1 MMNYP
6 PFPRLPFDKGLI
18 SLFSLLIIACTNT
31 TSEMKP
37 DASLIPPIADQKS
50 YQHKIHDDI
59 RMDPYYWLKER
70 ENPEVID
77 YLERENDYY
86 QKSTKHLVPLQDDLF
101 KEMKDRIKE
110 EDNSVPY
117 FYNGYW
123 YITRYEQG
131 QDYPI
136 YTRKKDSL
144 SAAEEIIF
152 DCNEMAKGHEYFRL
166 VGINISPDNTKAI
179 FGIDTV
185 SRRQYILKVKDLIT
199 GEIFDTSITNSTG
212 GSAWAKDNEHF
223 FYTLKNPETLRSEA
237 IYRHTLSDLIAASEL
252 VFKEE
257 DETFSCYVTTSKSE
271 DYIFIGSYS
280 TLSTEFQFIK
290 ADEPLSPFTIV
301 QERKEDLEYSISHYG
316 AHFYIFTNADDAKN
330 YKIMKAAVNAPQMEN
345 WEEEV
350 LAHRE
355 DVLLE
360 DLELFNEYW
369 TITERT
375 NGLAKIRIKRW
386 DEQEDYYLPLEGETY
401 TVYTST
407 NIDFATTKLR
417 YVYNSMTT
425 PSSVIEFDMKDKT
438 QTILKEQ
445 EVLGGKFDKSNY
457 VSKRLWAM
465 AQDGVKVPIS
475 LVYRKDTAL
484 TPDTPILQ
492 YAYGSYG
499 STIDPGFSTT
509 RLSLLD
515 RGFVFAIAHVR
526 GGEYMG
532 RKWYDDGKML
542 QKKNTFTDFIACS
555 QFLIEEGMTSEKHL
569 YAYGGSAGGLLM
581 GVIVNQAPHLYKGV
595 IAAVPFV
602 DVVTTMLDE
611 SIPLTTGEYDE
622 WGNPNHE
629 EYYHYIKSYSP
640 YDNVKEQAYPNML
653 VTTGL
658 HDSQVQYWEPA
669 KWVALLRQHKK
680 DDTVLFL
687 DTNMTAGHGGASG
700 RFQGLKETAK
710 KYAFLLAL
718 ENTNN

>member
-1 MMNYP
+1 MTNYP
-6 PFPRLPFDKGLI
+6 TFPRFPYHKGLI
-18 SLFSLLIIACTNT
+18 SLFSILIIACTNT
-31 TSEMKP
+31 TPEMKP
-37 DASLIPPIADQKS
+37 DASLTPPIADQKP

-59 RMDPYYWLKER
+59 RIDPYYWLKER

-86 QKSTKHLVPLQDDLF
+86 QKSTKHLIPLQDDLF
-101 KEMKDRIKE
+101 KEMKGRIKE

-123 YITRYEQG
+123 YITRYEKG
-131 QDYPI
+131 QDYPV

-144 SAAEEIIF
+144 SAAEEILF

-166 VGINISPDNTKAI
+166 VGINISPDNSKAI

-185 SRRQYILKVKDLIT
+185 SRRQYVLKVKDLIT

-237 IYRHTLSDLIAASEL
+237 IYRHTLSNLNAASEL

-290 ADEPLSPFTIV
+290 ADQPLSPFAVV
-301 QERKEDLEYSISHYG
+301 QERKKDLEYSISHYG
-316 AHFYIFTNADDAKN
+316 EHFYIFTNADGAKN
-330 YKIMKAAVNAPQMEN
+330 YKVMKAAVNAPQMEN
-345 WEEEV
+345 WKEV

-369 TITERT
+369 TITERAE
-375 NGLAKIRIKRW
+375 GLAKIRIKRW

-438 QTILKEQ
+438 HTILKEQ

-457 VSKRLWAM
+457 VSKRLWAS
-465 AQDGVKVPIS
+465 AKDGVKIPIS
-475 LVYRKDTAL
+475 LVYRKDTTL
-484 TPDTPILQ
+484 NPDTPILQ

-515 RGFVFAIAHVR
+515 RGFAFAIAHVR

-532 RKWYDDGKML
+532 RKWYDNGKML
-542 QKKNTFTDFIACS
+542 HKKNTFNDFIACS

-581 GVIVNQAPHLYKGV
+581 GVIVNDAPQLYKGV

-611 SIPLTTGEYDE
+611 SIPLTTSEYDE
-622 WGNPNHE
+622 WGNPNDE
-629 EYYHYIKSYSP
+629 EFYHYIKSYSP

-669 KWVALLRQHKK
+669 KWVAQLRQHKK

-718 ENTNN
+718 ENTEN

>member
-1 MMNYP
+1 MTNYP
-6 PFPRLPFDKGLI
+6 QFSRIPFDKGLI
-18 SLFSLLIIACTNT
+18 LLFSLLIIACTNT
-31 TSEMKP
+31 TPEMKP
-37 DASLIPPIADQKS
+37 DASLAPPIADQKT

-59 RMDPYYWLKER
+59 RIDPYYWLNER

-86 QKSTKHLVPLQDDLF
+86 QKSTKHLFPLQDDLF
-101 KEMKDRIKE
+101 KEMKGRIKE

-123 YITRYEQG
+123 YITRYEKG

-144 SAAEEIIF
+144 SAKEEILF
-152 DCNEMAKGHEYFRL
+152 DCNKMAKGHEYFRL

-185 SRRQYILKVKDLIT
+185 SRRQYELKVKDLVS
-199 GEIFDTSITNSTG
+199 GEVFDTSIKNSTG

-237 IYRHTLSDLIAASEL
+237 IYRHTLTDLTAESEL

-257 DETFSCYVTTSKSE
+257 DDTFSCYVTTSKSE

-316 AHFYIFTNADDAKN
+316 EYFYIFTNADGAKN
-330 YKIMKAAVNAPQMEN
+330 YKVMKVAVSAPQIEN
-345 WEEEV
+345 WEEV

-360 DLELFNEYW
+360 DLELFNEHW
-369 TITERT
+369 TITERS

-445 EVLGGKFDKSNY
+445 EVLGEKFDKSNY
-457 VSKRLWAM
+457 VSKRLWAT
-465 AQDGVKVPIS
+465 AKDGVKVPIS
-475 LVYRKDTAL
+475 IVYRKDTTL
-484 TPDTPILQ
+484 SPDTPILQ

-515 RGFVFAIAHVR
+515 RGFAFAIAHVR

-542 QKKNTFTDFIACS
+542 QKKNTFSDFIACS
-555 QFLIEEGMTSEKHL
+555 KFLIEEGMTSEKHL

-581 GVIVNQAPHLYKGV
+581 GVIVNEAPQLYKGV

-622 WGNPNHE
+622 WGNPNNE

-640 YDNVKEQAYPNML
+640 YDNVKEKAYPNML

-658 HDSQVQYWEPA
+658 HDSQVQYWEPT
-669 KWVALLRQHKK
+669 KWVALLRQNKK

>member
-1 MMNYP
+1 MMNNAPY
-6 PFPRLPFDKGLI
+6 LVYAKGKGLI
-18 SLFSLLIIACTNT
+18 LLFSLLTIACKNT
-31 TSEMKP
+31 PPEMKP
-37 DASLIPPIADQKS
+37 DASLTPPLADQKP
-50 YQHKIHDDI
+50 YQHKLHNDI
-59 RMDPYYWLKER
+59 RMDEFYWLKER

-86 QKSTKHLVPLQDDLF
+86 QKSTKQLVPLQDKLF
-101 KEMKDRIKE
+101 TEMKGRIKE

-117 FYNGYW
+117 FYNDYW
-123 YITRYEQG
+123 YITRYEKG

-144 SAAEEIIF
+144 TAPEEILF
-152 DCNEMAKGHEYFRL
+152 DCNEMAKGHDYFRL

-179 FGIDTV
+179 FGVDTV
-185 SRRQYILKVKDLIT
+185 SRRQYVLKVKDLVT
-199 GEIFDTSITNSTG
+199 GEIFDTSIENSTG
-212 GSAWAKDNEHF
+212 GSAWAKDNNHF
-223 FYTLKNPETLRSEA
+223 FYTQKNPTTLRSEA
-237 IYRHTLSDLIAASEL
+237 IYSHTFADLDAQSEL

-290 ADEPLSPFTIV
+290 ADEPLSAFSIV
-301 QERKEDLEYSISHYG
+301 QDRKEDLEYSISHYG
-316 AHFYIFTNADDAKN
+316 EHFYIFTNADGAKN
-330 YKIMKAAVNAPQMEN
+330 YKIMKAPITAPDMEN
-345 WEEEV
+345 WEEV

-369 TITERT
+369 TVTERAE
-375 NGLAKIRIKRW
+375 GLAKIRIKRW

-425 PSSVIEFDMKDKT
+425 PSSVIEFNMKDKT

-445 EVLGGKFDKSNY
+445 EVLGGKFDKNNY
-457 VSKRLWAM
+457 VSKRLWAT
-465 AQDGVKVPIS
+465 AKDGVKVPIS

-484 TPDTPILQ
+484 TPETPILQ

-515 RGFVFAIAHVR
+515 RGFAFAIAHVR

-542 QKKNTFTDFIACS
+542 QKKNTFSDFIACS
-555 QFLIEEGMTSEKHL
+555 QFLIDQGMTSEKHL

-581 GVIVNQAPHLYKGV
+581 GVIVNDAPQLYKGV

-602 DVVTTMLDE
+602 DVVTTMLDD
-611 SIPLTTGEYDE
+611 SIPLTTSEYDE
-622 WGNPNHE
+622 WGNPNNE
-629 EYYHYIKSYSP
+629 EYYQYIKSYSP
-640 YDNVKEQAYPNML
+640 YDNVKKQAYPNML

-669 KWVALLRQHKK
+669 KWVARLRLHKT

-700 RFQGLKETAK
+700 RFEGLKETAK

-718 ENTNN
+718 ENTNK

>member
-1 MMNYP
+1 MMNNTPYP
-6 PFPRLPFDKGLI
+6 VYANVKGLI
-18 SLFSLLIIACTNT
+18 LLFSLLTIACKNT
-31 TSEMKP
+31 PPEMKP
-37 DASLIPPIADQKS
+37 DASLTPPLADQKP
-50 YQHKIHDDI
+50 YQHKMHDDI
-59 RMDPYYWLKER
+59 RMDEFYWLKER
-70 ENPEVID
+70 ESPEVID

-86 QKSTKHLVPLQDDLF
+86 QKSTQQLVPLQDKLF
-101 KEMKDRIKE
+101 KEMKGRIKE

-117 FYNGYW
+117 FYNDYW
-123 YITRYEQG
+123 YITRYEKG

-136 YTRKKDSL
+136 YIRKKDSL
-144 SAAEEIIF
+144 TAPEEILF
-152 DCNEMAKGHEYFRL
+152 DCNEMAKGQDYFRL

-185 SRRQYILKVKDLIT
+185 SRRQYVLKVKDLVT
-199 GEIFDTSITNSTG
+199 GEIFDTSIVNSTG
-212 GSAWAKDNEHF
+212 GSAWAKDNNHF
-223 FYTLKNPETLRSEA
+223 FYTIKNPTTLRSEA
-237 IYRHTLSDLIAASEL
+237 IYRHTLADLNAQSEL

-290 ADEPLSPFTIV
+290 ADEPLSAFATV
-301 QERKEDLEYSISHYG
+301 QDRKEDLEYSISHYG
-316 AHFYIFTNADDAKN
+316 EHFYIFTNADGAKN
-330 YKIMKAAVNAPQMEN
+330 YKVMKTPITATQMEN
-345 WEEEV
+345 WKEV

-369 TITERT
+369 TVTERT
-375 NGLAKIRIKRW
+375 EGLAKIRIKRW

-407 NIDFATTKLR
+407 NIDFDTTKLR

-445 EVLGGKFDKSNY
+445 EVLGGKFDKNNY
-457 VSKRLWAM
+457 LSKRLWAN
-465 AQDGVKVPIS
+465 AKDGVKVPIS

-484 TPDTPILQ
+484 TPETPILQ

-515 RGFVFAIAHVR
+515 RGFAFAIAHVR

-542 QKKNTFTDFIACS
+542 KKKNTFSDFIACS
-555 QFLIEEGMTSEKHL
+555 QYLIEQGMTSEKHL

-581 GVIVNQAPHLYKGV
+581 GVIVNDAPQLYKGV

-602 DVVTTMLDE
+602 DAVTTMLDE

-622 WGNPNHE
+622 WGNPNNE

-640 YDNVKEQAYPNML
+640 YDNVKKQAYPNLL

-669 KWVALLRQHKK
+669 KWVARLRLHKE
-680 DDTVLFL
+680 DNTVLFL

-718 ENTNN
+718 ENTDN

>member
-1 MMNYP
+1 MIKYP
-6 PFPRLPFDKGLI
+6 PFLRLPFDKGLI

-31 TSEMKP
+31 TPEMKP
-37 DASLIPPIADQKS
+37 DATLIPPIADQKS
-50 YQHKIHDDI
+50 YQHKIHNDI
-59 RMDPYYWLKER
+59 RIDPYYWLKER

-86 QKSTKHLVPLQDDLF
+86 QKSTKHLVPFQDDLF
-101 KEMKDRIKE
+101 KEMKGRIKE

-123 YITRYEQG
+123 YITRYEKG

-144 SAAEEIIF
+144 SASEEILF
-152 DCNEMAKGHEYFRL
+152 NCNEMAKGHDYFRL

-185 SRRQYILKVKDLIT
+185 SRRQYVLKVKDLIT
-199 GEIFDTSITNSTG
+199 GEIFNTSITNSTG
-212 GSAWAKDNEHF
+212 GSAWSKDNEHF
-223 FYTLKNPETLRSEA
+223 FYTLKNPLTLRSEA
-237 IYRHTLSDLIAASEL
+237 IYRHNLSDLNAVSEL

-257 DETFSCYVTTSKSE
+257 DETFSCYVTKSKSE

-290 ADEPLSPFTIV
+290 ADEPLSSFKLV
-301 QERKEDLEYSISHYG
+301 HKREKDLEYSISHYG
-316 AHFYIFTNADDAKN
+316 AHFYIFTNADGAKN
-330 YKIMKAAVNAPQMEN
+330 FKLMKTTTSAPRKEN
-345 WEEEV
+345 WVEV
-350 LAHRE
+350 LPHRE

-360 DLELFNEYW
+360 DLDLFDEYW

-375 NGLAKIRIKRW
+375 DGLTKIRVKRW

-407 NIDFATTKLR
+407 NIDFKTTKLR
-417 YVYNSMTT
+417 YIYNSMTT

-457 VSKRLWAM
+457 VSKRLWAT
-465 AQDGVKVPIS
+465 AKDGVKVPIS

-515 RGFVFAIAHVR
+515 RGFAFAIAHVR

-555 QFLIEEGMTSEKHL
+555 KFLIEKGMTSEKHL

-581 GVIVNQAPHLYKGV
+581 GVIVNEAPQLYKGV

-640 YDNVKEQAYPNML
+640 YDNVKEQPYPNML

-680 DDTVLFL
+680 DNTVLFL

>member
-1 MMNYP
+1 MNYSLIP
-6 PFPRLPFDKGLI
+6 SIPFHKGLI
-18 SLFSLLIIACTNT
+18 LLFSLQIIACTNT
-31 TSEMKP
+31 TPEMKP
-37 DASLIPPIADQKS
+37 DASLTPPIADQKP

-59 RMDPYYWLKER
+59 RIDPYYWLKER

-86 QKSTKHLVPLQDDLF
+86 QKSTQHLVPLQDELF
-101 KEMKDRIKE
+101 EEMKGRIKE

-123 YITRYEQG
+123 YITRYEKG

-144 SAAEEIIF
+144 SAPEEILF

-166 VGINISPDNTKAI
+166 VGINISPDNSKAI

-185 SRRQYILKVKDLIT
+185 SRRQYVLKVKDLIT

-237 IYRHTLSDLIAASEL
+237 IYRHTFSNLKSESEL
-252 VFKEE
+252 VFKE
-257 DETFSCYVTTSKSE
+257 DDDTFSCYVTTSKSE

-280 TLSTEFQFIK
+280 TLSTEFQFIN
-290 ADEPLSPFTIV
+290 ADEPLSSFKIV
-301 QERKEDLEYSISHYG
+301 QERKKDLEYSISHYG
-316 AHFYIFTNADDAKN
+316 EHFYIFTNADGAKN
-330 YKIMKAAVNAPQMEN
+330 YKVMKTAVSAPQIEN
-345 WEEEV
+345 WEEV
-350 LAHRE
+350 LPHRE

-375 NGLAKIRIKRW
+375 EGLAKIRIKRW

-445 EVLGGKFDKSNY
+445 EVLGGKFDKRNY
-457 VSKRLWAM
+457 VSKRLWAT
-465 AQDGVKVPIS
+465 AKDGVKVPIS

-484 TPDTPILQ
+484 TPATPILQ

-515 RGFVFAIAHVR
+515 RGFAFAIAHVR

-542 QKKNTFTDFIACS
+542 HKKNTFTDFIACS
-555 QFLIEEGMTSEKHL
+555 QFLIEQGITSEKHL

-581 GVIVNQAPHLYKGV
+581 GVIVNDAPQLYKGV

-640 YDNVKEQAYPNML
+640 YDNIKKQAYPNLL

-669 KWVALLRQHKK
+669 KWVARLRQYKN

>member
-1 MMNYP
+1 MNYSLIP
-6 PFPRLPFDKGLI
+6 SIPYHKGLI
-18 SLFSLLIIACTNT
+18 LLFSLQIIACTNT
-31 TSEMKP
+31 TPEMKP
-37 DASLIPPIADQKS
+37 DASLTPPIADQKP

-86 QKSTKHLVPLQDDLF
+86 QKSTQHLVPLQDELF
-101 KEMKDRIKE
+101 EEMKGRIKE

-123 YITRYEQG
+123 YITRYEKG

-144 SAAEEIIF
+144 SAPEEILF

-166 VGINISPDNTKAI
+166 VGINISPDNSKAI
-179 FGIDTV
+179 FGVDTV
-185 SRRQYILKVKDLIT
+185 SRRQYVLKVKDLTT
-199 GEIFDTSITNSTG
+199 GEIFETSITNSTG

-237 IYRHTLSDLIAASEL
+237 IYRHTLSNLMAESEL

-257 DETFSCYVTTSKSE
+257 DDTFSCYVTTSKSE

-290 ADEPLSPFTIV
+290 ADEPLSLFNIV
-301 QERKEDLEYSISHYG
+301 QERKKDLEYSISHYG
-316 AHFYIFTNADDAKN
+316 EHFYIFTNADGAKN
-330 YKIMKAAVNAPQMEN
+330 YKVMKTAVSAPQIEN
-345 WEEEV
+345 WEEV
-350 LAHRE
+350 LPHRE

-360 DLELFNEYW
+360 DLELFNDYW

-375 NGLAKIRIKRW
+375 EGLAKIRIKRW

-445 EVLGGKFDKSNY
+445 EVLGGKFDKRNY
-457 VSKRLWAM
+457 VSKRLWAT
-465 AQDGVKVPIS
+465 AKDGVKVPIS

-484 TPDTPILQ
+484 TPATPILQ

-515 RGFVFAIAHVR
+515 RGFAFAIAHVR

-542 QKKNTFTDFIACS
+542 HKKNTFTDFIACS
-555 QFLIEEGMTSEKHL
+555 QFLIEQGMTSEKHL

-581 GVIVNQAPHLYKGV
+581 GVIVNDAPQLYKGV

-640 YDNVKEQAYPNML
+640 YDNIKTQAYPNLL

-669 KWVALLRQHKK
+669 KWVARLRQFKK